1 MRRLSLAAAVLLALG
16 GAAQAMSYG
25 GSSPSVM
32 PGTTGFD
39 HYATAQQL
47 IKRREFASA
56 IPHLEAALNQ
66 SPDDIGILSDLGYAH
81 RMVAHASTGT
91 AHDAEMRLSAAY
103 YQRVLEQDLNDRD
116 FLDYM
121 GELYLSQDDVKSAR
135 DELKALD
142 AVCPQGCPEHDH
154 LAASLAS
161 YTPPAPVPVS
171 TP

>member
-1 MRRLSLAAAVLLALG
+1 MNRFVLAALALAAATPAYALSGYSPADDARAAIERRIGTDLLAHG
-16 GAAQAMSYG
+16 RNE
-25 GSSPSVM
+25 
-32 PGTTGFD
+32 D
-39 HYATAQQL
+39 
-47 IKRREFASA
+47 A
-56 IPHLEAALNQ
+56 IPHLDAALNQ

-81 RMVAHASTGT
+81 RMVARASTGT

-142 AVCPQGCPEHDH
+142 AVCPQGCPEHDR

-161 YTPPAPVPVS
+161 YTPPAPVPAA

>member
-1 MRRLSLAAAVLLALG
+1 MNRFVLAALAIAAATPATALSGYSPADNSRAAIERRVGADLLAHG
-16 GAAQAMSYG
+16 R
-25 GSSPSVM
+25 
-32 PGTTGFD
+32 D
-39 HYATAQQL
+39 
-47 IKRREFASA
+47 EDA
-56 IPHLEAALNQ
+56 IPHLDAALNQ

-91 AHDAEMRLSAAY
+91 ARDAEMRLSAAY

-142 AVCPQGCPEHDH
+142 AVCPQGCPEHDR

-161 YTPPAPVPVS
+161 YTPPAPVAVS